1 MERAT
6 GVKTGCSTRFSPK
19 TTFVSYLYRCFI
31 FCAAWVDI
39 SYVEDDAAQ
48 FICDQRI
55 ENNLRK
61 IDNHIEIAISLFQYS
76 YMKINEDISLDGALE
91 EINEKLEEAD
101 KLYTQLTQENV
112 KNIHQD
118 ALKAREMR
126 QHAWEILAE
135 TTKRKSAEE
144 STSETIKRSISS
156 KTETLV
162 YLQEKAEKDQELQL
176 KEMLLRHKELELR
189 KKKNR
194 KL

>member
-1 MERAT
+1 MQ
-6 GVKTGCSTRFSPK
+6 
-19 TTFVSYLYRCFI
+19 YLCFNTVTWKWI
-31 FCAAWVDI
+31 
-39 SYVEDDAAQ
+39 
-48 FICDQRI
+48 
-55 ENNLRK
+55 
-61 IDNHIEIAISLFQYS
+61 
-76 YMKINEDISLDGALE
+76 MINEDISLDGALE

-112 KNIHQD
+112 KNIHED

>member
-1 MERAT
+1 MQ
-6 GVKTGCSTRFSPK
+6 
-19 TTFVSYLYRCFI
+19 YLCFNTVTWKWI
-31 FCAAWVDI
+31 
-39 SYVEDDAAQ
+39 
-48 FICDQRI
+48 
-55 ENNLRK
+55 
-61 IDNHIEIAISLFQYS
+61 
-76 YMKINEDISLDGALE
+76 MINEDTSLDGALE

>member
-1 MERAT
+1 MQ
-6 GVKTGCSTRFSPK
+6 
-19 TTFVSYLYRCFI
+19 YLCFNTVTWKWI
-31 FCAAWVDI
+31 
-39 SYVEDDAAQ
+39 
-48 FICDQRI
+48 
-55 ENNLRK
+55 
-61 IDNHIEIAISLFQYS
+61 
-76 YMKINEDISLDGALE
+76 MINEDTSLDEALE

-126 QHAWEILAE
+126 HHAWEILAE
-135 TTKRKSAEE
+135 TTKRKSEG
-144 STSETIKRSISS
+144 SSSETIKRSRSS

-176 KEMLLRHKELELR
+176 KEMLLRHKALELR

>member
-1 MERAT
+1 MQ
-6 GVKTGCSTRFSPK
+6 
-19 TTFVSYLYRCFI
+19 YLCFNTVTWKWI
-31 FCAAWVDI
+31 
-39 SYVEDDAAQ
+39 
-48 FICDQRI
+48 
-55 ENNLRK
+55 
-61 IDNHIEIAISLFQYS
+61 
-76 YMKINEDISLDGALE
+76 MINEDTSLDGALE
-91 EINEKLEEAD
+91 EINEKLEETD

-112 KNIHQD
+112 KNIHED

-176 KEMLLRHKELELR
+176 KEMLLRHKELELSR
-189 KKKNR
+189 V
-194 KL
+194 

>member
-1 MERAT
+1 MQYL
-6 GVKTGCSTRFSPK
+6 CFSTVTWK
-19 TTFVSYLYRCFI
+19 WI
-31 FCAAWVDI
+31 
-39 SYVEDDAAQ
+39 
-48 FICDQRI
+48 
-55 ENNLRK
+55 
-61 IDNHIEIAISLFQYS
+61 
-76 YMKINEDISLDGALE
+76 MINEDISLDGALE

>member
-1 MERAT
+1 MQ
-6 GVKTGCSTRFSPK
+6 
-19 TTFVSYLYRCFI
+19 YLCFNTVTWKWI
-31 FCAAWVDI
+31 
-39 SYVEDDAAQ
+39 
-48 FICDQRI
+48 
-55 ENNLRK
+55 
-61 IDNHIEIAISLFQYS
+61 
-76 YMKINEDISLDGALE
+76 MINEDTSLDGALE
-91 EINEKLEEAD
+91 EINEKLEETD
-101 KLYTQLTQENV
+101 KLYTRLTQENV

>member
-1 MERAT
+1 MQ
-6 GVKTGCSTRFSPK
+6 
-19 TTFVSYLYRCFI
+19 YLCFNTVTWKWI
-31 FCAAWVDI
+31 
-39 SYVEDDAAQ
+39 
-48 FICDQRI
+48 
-55 ENNLRK
+55 
-61 IDNHIEIAISLFQYS
+61 
-76 YMKINEDISLDGALE
+76 MINEDTSLDGALE
-91 EINEKLEEAD
+91 EINEKLEETD

-112 KNIHQD
+112 KNIHED
-118 ALKAREMR
+118 ALKARKMR

>member
-1 MERAT
+1 MQ
-6 GVKTGCSTRFSPK
+6 
-19 TTFVSYLYRCFI
+19 YLCFNTVTWKWI
-31 FCAAWVDI
+31 
-39 SYVEDDAAQ
+39 
-48 FICDQRI
+48 
-55 ENNLRK
+55 
-61 IDNHIEIAISLFQYS
+61 
-76 YMKINEDISLDGALE
+76 MINEDTSLDGALE
-91 EINEKLEEAD
+91 EINEKLEETD

>member
-1 MERAT
+1 MQ
-6 GVKTGCSTRFSPK
+6 
-19 TTFVSYLYRCFI
+19 YLCFNTVTWKWI
-31 FCAAWVDI
+31 
-39 SYVEDDAAQ
+39 
-48 FICDQRI
+48 
-55 ENNLRK
+55 
-61 IDNHIEIAISLFQYS
+61 
-76 YMKINEDISLDGALE
+76 MINEDTSLDGALE
-91 EINEKLEEAD
+91 EINEKLEETD

-112 KNIHQD
+112 KNIHED

-176 KEMLLRHKELELR
+176 KEMLLRHNVLELR

-194 KL
+194 NL

>member
-1 MERAT
+1 MQ
-6 GVKTGCSTRFSPK
+6 
-19 TTFVSYLYRCFI
+19 YLCFNTVTWKWI
-31 FCAAWVDI
+31 I
-39 SYVEDDAAQ
+39 
-48 FICDQRI
+48 
-55 ENNLRK
+55 
-61 IDNHIEIAISLFQYS
+61 
-76 YMKINEDISLDGALE
+76 INEDTSLDEALE

-101 KLYTQLTQENV
+101 KLHTQLTQENV

-135 TTKRKSAEE
+135 TTKRKSEG
-144 STSETIKRSISS
+144 STSETIKRSRSS

-162 YLQEKAEKDQELQL
+162 YLKAEKDQELQL

-189 KKKNR
+189 KKENR

>member
-1 MERAT
+1 MQ
-6 GVKTGCSTRFSPK
+6 
-19 TTFVSYLYRCFI
+19 YLCFNTVTWKWI
-31 FCAAWVDI
+31 
-39 SYVEDDAAQ
+39 
-48 FICDQRI
+48 
-55 ENNLRK
+55 
-61 IDNHIEIAISLFQYS
+61 
-76 YMKINEDISLDGALE
+76 MINEDTSLDGALE
-91 EINEKLEEAD
+91 EINEKLEETD

-112 KNIHQD
+112 KNIHED

>member
-1 MERAT
+1 MQ
-6 GVKTGCSTRFSPK
+6 
-19 TTFVSYLYRCFI
+19 YLCFNTVTWKWI
-31 FCAAWVDI
+31 
-39 SYVEDDAAQ
+39 
-48 FICDQRI
+48 
-55 ENNLRK
+55 
-61 IDNHIEIAISLFQYS
+61 
-76 YMKINEDISLDGALE
+76 MINEDISLDGALE

>member
-1 MERAT
+1 MQ
-6 GVKTGCSTRFSPK
+6 
-19 TTFVSYLYRCFI
+19 YLCFNTVTWKWI
-31 FCAAWVDI
+31 
-39 SYVEDDAAQ
+39 
-48 FICDQRI
+48 
-55 ENNLRK
+55 
-61 IDNHIEIAISLFQYS
+61 
-76 YMKINEDISLDGALE
+76 MINEDTSLDGALE
-91 EINEKLEEAD
+91 EINEKLEETD

-176 KEMLLRHKELELR
+176 KEMLLRHKELELSR
-189 KKKNR
+189 V
-194 KL
+194 

>member
-1 MERAT
+1 MQ
-6 GVKTGCSTRFSPK
+6 
-19 TTFVSYLYRCFI
+19 YLCFNTVTWKWI
-31 FCAAWVDI
+31 
-39 SYVEDDAAQ
+39 
-48 FICDQRI
+48 
-55 ENNLRK
+55 
-61 IDNHIEIAISLFQYS
+61 
-76 YMKINEDISLDGALE
+76 MINENISLDGALE